1 MGFKIRKKQKGAEVK
16 IIKSDNPNYLNRFGI
31 IQRISM
37 NRGVAYIKLNNENF
51 EVEIPL
57 NDIIIP

>member
-1 MGFKIRKKQKGAEVK
+1 MGFKVKQKQKGAEVK
-16 IIKSDNPNYLNRFGI
+16 IIRAAETQLVGKFGI
-31 IQRISM
+31 IQRISL
-37 NRGVAYIKLNNENF
+37 NNQTAFIKLTNENI